1 MRLRHPHACR
11 QFAIIVRSLAHFSD
25 YVWVLSTTLALIIC
39 VGFDHSTRSPLSHP
53 AHSTATPPVLTGH
66 ITHTHRPFQH
76 IPPLD
81 LARSRAT
88 QHALTTSRFFC
99 GAGTG
104 CGSRLPFLCGCTPPR
119 SRPPRVSRTSCSAR
133 GSGCSPWSRTSQPP
147 TFHPAS
153 LQPSNLT
160 RARPPASQNTRTNP
174 TVTRV
179 FPEPSSQTLSH
190 VDRTWDSPSHLLL
203 LLSMLRIAK
212 RNLFCLMLQHRPT
225 MSSWTL

>member
-1 MRLRHPHACR
+1 VCVTVCVCVCVCVCARAHGYGYPRQLRCRGSYCRLDSPTLMTYCAPTSVVMATSTRAVQWPLLSEPSCTHAPQTPTR
-11 QFAIIVRSLAHFSD
+11 VSQFAIIVRSLAHFSD

-133 GSGCSPWSRTSQPP
+133 GSARGRSSSTCS
-147 TFHPAS
+147 A
-153 LQPSNLT
+153 
-160 RARPPASQNTRTNP
+160 
-174 TVTRV
+174 
-179 FPEPSSQTLSH
+179 
-190 VDRTWDSPSHLLL
+190 
-203 LLSMLRIAK
+203 
-212 RNLFCLMLQHRPT
+212 
-225 MSSWTL
+225 